1 MVIDLK
7 TFIEGYKKSE
17 VIHGDLRWKFREPR
31 LKDLDKPVMEILEI
45 GCIEWEWSAFET
57 FLEEELPASKQA
69 EFLEEIL
76 KELGLA

>member
-1 MVIDLK
+1 
-7 TFIEGYKKSE
+7 
-17 VIHGDLRWKFREPR
+17 
-31 LKDLDKPVMEILEI
+31 MEILEI